1 MVVAIISITMQ
12 LRNTVT
18 RERGTSL
25 AEVLLT
31 VMVVSVFF
39 ASIFQLNTTCFRF
52 IFASKENISSLECV
66 QDRIEQL
73 RNMEFSKLVDPA
85 YLTTNPPTVAS
96 PPGPPQ
102 PLYRNL
108 TTPANES
115 VLARNA
121 TEEVTISA
129 YGSSGATTPRL
140 KITRAPGASHGAVNE
155 RSDVNMPADFVWD
168 ASGASN
174 FNGISLV
181 QVDVKYTWKAVMG
194 GRQRS
199 ETSSTIVAAGTKK

>member
-1 MVVAIISITMQ
+1 MHLRRTAINQ
-12 LRNTVT
+12 G
-18 RERGTSL
+18 GTTL
-25 AEVLLT
+25 TEVLMT

-39 ASIFQLNTTCFRF
+39 ASIFQLNATCLRF
-52 IFASKENISSLECV
+52 ISASKENISSLECV

-73 RNMEFSKLVDPA
+73 RNMEFPKLIDPT
-85 YLTTNPPTVAS
+85 YLTTTPPLGPVV
-96 PPGPPQ
+96 PPGPAM

-121 TEEVTISA
+121 TEEVTISG
-129 YGSSGATTPRL
+129 YGSSGATGPKV
-140 KITRAPGASHGAVNE
+140 KITRAPGASHGAVGQ
-155 RSDVNMPADFVWD
+155 RSDVNVAPTVTWLNGADFTGV
-168 ASGASN
+168 
-174 FNGISLV
+174 SLV

-199 ETSSTIVAAGTKK
+199 EMSSTIVAAGVKK